1 MQSICRTAL
10 LLAALAPGLVLPSHP
25 VEAQSPPVFGEEVD
39 VRVVNVEAVVTDKDG
54 QRVPGLKPEDFRLRV
69 DGMEVPVEYF
79 SEVREGNALPA
90 PAASPESSASGAPAE
105 EKVQGLTEGPVGTYY
120 LVFVDDYF
128 SIAQQRNRVLQKMKA
143 DVDRLRPEDRMAI
156 VAYDGGRLVMLS
168 NWSNSR
174 EELTRAFD
182 KAAAR
187 PTHGLDRVKESRSF
201 QNDASFAD
209 QRVGDNAP
217 LDLSSRSAGL
227 SPVQINYGETLY
239 RQIRDDVQAAVGA
252 MRGFAAPRGRKVLLL
267 LSGGWPF
274 SVRGYVTGGAGMPT
288 HEIPEGDVIYSP
300 LTRTANLLGYT
311 IYPVE
316 LPEPGRSGADAEAIA
331 PASSG
336 FGNVGAQ
343 EIEGSLY
350 FLAQETGGKPL
361 LHGNRELALAQVQE
375 DTRSFY
381 WLGFSPSWQRNDK
394 PHQIKLEVRRPGL
407 KVRSRTDF
415 LDLSRK
421 AEVSMK
427 VESALLFGNPPG
439 AVTMPMKVGEPV
451 RSKRGELEIPITL
464 GLPVDLMTVL
474 PDDGKYTVQLEL
486 RFAASSVA
494 GNGSE
499 IPVVPIT
506 LSSAKPP
513 TPGKVVRYETKVKLH
528 GTADHLVAAV
538 YDPLSGKLATAEADL
553 KKP

>member
-1 MQSICRTAL
+1 MI
-10 LLAALAPGLVLPSHP
+10 
-25 VEAQSPPVFGEEVD
+25 
-39 VRVVNVEAVVTDKDG
+39 
-54 QRVPGLKPEDFRLRV
+54 
-69 DGMEVPVEYF
+69 
-79 SEVREGNALPA
+79 LPA
-90 PAASPESSASGAPAE
+90 HR
-105 EKVQGLTEGPVGTYY
+105 T
-120 LVFVDDYF
+120 
-128 SIAQQRNRVLQKMKA
+128 
-143 DVDRLRPEDRMAI
+143 
-156 VAYDGGRLVMLS
+156 
-168 NWSNSR
+168 
-174 EELTRAFD
+174 
-182 KAAAR
+182 
-187 PTHGLDRVKESRSF
+187 F
-201 QNDASFAD
+201 QPD
-209 QRVGDNAP
+209 
-217 LDLSSRSAGL
+217 
-227 SPVQINYGETLY
+227 
-239 RQIRDDVQAAVGA
+239 
-252 MRGFAAPRGRKVLLL
+252 
-267 LSGGWPF
+267 
-274 SVRGYVTGGAGMPT
+274 
-288 HEIPEGDVIYSP
+288 
-300 LTRTANLLGYT
+300 
-311 IYPVE
+311 PVE

-331 PASSG
+331 PASGG

-381 WLGFSPSWQRNDK
+381 WLGFSPPWQRNDK

-439 AVTMPMKVGEPV
+439 AVTMPMKVGEPT
-451 RSKRGELEIPITL
+451 RSRRGELEIPVTL

-474 PDDGKYTVQLEL
+474 PADGKYTVQLEL
-486 RFAASSVA
+486 RFAASSTA

-513 TPGKVVRYETKVKLH
+513 APGKVVRYETRIKLR
-528 GTADHLVAAV
+528 GAADHLVAAV